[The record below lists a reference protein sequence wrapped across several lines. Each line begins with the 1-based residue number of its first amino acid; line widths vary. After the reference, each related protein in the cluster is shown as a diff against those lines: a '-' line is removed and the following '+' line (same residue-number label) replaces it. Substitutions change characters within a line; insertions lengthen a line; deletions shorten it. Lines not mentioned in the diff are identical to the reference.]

1 MFGGDY
7 VENNLL
13 LKNYDKIERDNRLL
27 FECLLDSIIE
37 ISDTIRWSNDESVD
51 HIQTMIDAVNG
62 DYNTQINKA
71 KKLIKNLK
79 VVTSGEIYKET
90 YEKDIKIAVDDFSSC
105 LSNIHPYFNAKIPL
119 NPKIGGYYKPILI
132 TPAQIL
138 FMYQIIQKL
147 IPKYHYDGYSDLY
160 TLGHNIKFMS
170 SKIMQSISGYNGDEY
185 EYKIL
190 RQNVNERLIYDINN
204 YYGYDN
210 DPEKIRAHELILVKK
225 ALNSFKKLLNI
236 LSNKKHKRNEITYSM
251 FMRLYRLGFPKN
263 TGGFVEW
270 ELEECENPINTS
282 EYDSQLINIEDYEN
296 YNYAKLKGLCNQY
309 KFFSFEQLIYFYA
322 SYLYNHNEI
331 IIRKCDNCGKF
342 FIAEDRR
349 EKYCRNILKDTN
361 GKTCRDV
368 GAINKRNK
376 KYGQDEFCKVNQ
388 SIQKKMSYFRKNC
401 KSEVDKCFL
410 TIIYNM
416 WNEKYHVTDKSSKEA
431 LLYLKD
437 FKEICLFCFRKY
449 QTKYFDGIS
458 KEFHFKFYNL
468 KKQDEKCF
476 CSIADHDS
484 ELFQQICHKWNEETV
499 NSIENS
505 LKEIFS
511 PSTGYR
517 ENEITQALK
526 EVIKKSIEQTFES
539 ILQAHQKAVEI
550 YEKYEDSDYDISE
563 VKELLE
569 QKFKE

>member
-1 MFGGDY
+1 
-7 VENNLL
+7 
-13 LKNYDKIERDNRLL
+13 
-27 FECLLDSIIE
+27 
-37 ISDTIRWSNDESVD
+37 
-51 HIQTMIDAVNG
+51 
-62 DYNTQINKA
+62 
-71 KKLIKNLK
+71 
-79 VVTSGEIYKET
+79 
-90 YEKDIKIAVDDFSSC
+90 
-105 LSNIHPYFNAKIPL
+105 
-119 NPKIGGYYKPILI
+119 
-132 TPAQIL
+132 
-138 FMYQIIQKL
+138 
-147 IPKYHYDGYSDLY
+147 
-160 TLGHNIKFMS
+160 
-170 SKIMQSISGYNGDEY
+170 
-185 EYKIL
+185 
-190 RQNVNERLIYDINN
+190 
-204 YYGYDN
+204 
-210 DPEKIRAHELILVKK
+210 
-225 ALNSFKKLLNI
+225 
-236 LSNKKHKRNEITYSM
+236 
-251 FMRLYRLGFPKN
+251 
-263 TGGFVEW
+263 
-270 ELEECENPINTS
+270 
-282 EYDSQLINIEDYEN
+282 
-296 YNYAKLKGLCNQY
+296 
-309 KFFSFEQLIYFYA
+309 
-322 SYLYNHNEI
+322 
-331 IIRKCDNCGKF
+331 
-342 FIAEDRR
+342 
-349 EKYCRNILKDTN
+349 
-361 GKTCRDV
+361 
-368 GAINKRNK
+368 
-376 KYGQDEFCKVNQ
+376 
-388 SIQKKMSYFRKNC
+388 
-401 KSEVDKCFL
+401 
-410 TIIYNM
+410 M